1 MTEFSKDVKVGAPAT
16 SAKTDRN
23 RFVSWESDVQLANK
37 TGVEILTPKKSKS
50 HGSPSFASR
59 TTKSI
64 VTVFLKVLYTVFK
77 IGYEVAKF
85 FTRRLSTFTRFFFGS
100 DQAK

>member
-1 MTEFSKDVKVGAPAT
+1 MTEFSKEVKDSVPAT
-16 SAKTDRN
+16 SARTDRN
-23 RFVSWESDVQLANK
+23 RFVSWESEVQLANK
-37 TGVEILTPKKSKS
+37 IGVEILTPKKSKS

-77 IGYEVAKF
+77 VGYEVAKF
-85 FTRRLSTFTRFFFGS
+85 LTRRLSSIRGLLFSGKKT
-100 DQAK
+100 